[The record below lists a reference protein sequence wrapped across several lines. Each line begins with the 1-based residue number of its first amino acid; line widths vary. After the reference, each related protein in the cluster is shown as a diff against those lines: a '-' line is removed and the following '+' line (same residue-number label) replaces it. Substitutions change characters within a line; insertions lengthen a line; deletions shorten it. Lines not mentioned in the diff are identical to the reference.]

1 MGRRV
6 VIEFVGVDVE
16 LRIVY
21 VSVNKLA
28 VVGDGLRAR
37 GELGIRILGVV
48 AVVNVFPRNAVAVLF
63 LGNLLAAYVV
73 VRLAEN
79 EAVCAH
85 RRDVVCRA
93 HYIVIVVVDIR
104 LPCERLARAAVIPP
118 VVVHA
123 HVVGNRAVRR
133 TYKVGLMALG
143 EIVV

>member
-28 VVGDGLRAR
+28 VVGYGLRAR

-63 LGNLLAAYVV
+63 W
-73 VRLAEN
+73 
-79 EAVCAH
+79 
-85 RRDVVCRA
+85 
-93 HYIVIVVVDIR
+93 VIC
-104 LPCERLARAAVIPP
+104 LQP
-118 VVVHA
+118 
-123 HVVGNRAVRR
+123 
-133 TYKVGLMALG
+133 M
-143 EIVV
+143 